1 MDASASRNS
10 TRSYVGAKEDSTR
23 SYVGAKEDNVEL
35 VYVGAIQTWD
45 ELLYFGAI
53 PCSAEKGSDL
63 AIVFKEGQMQDLF
76 RK

>member
-10 TRSYVGAKEDSTR
+10 TRSYVGAKEDS
-23 SYVGAKEDNVEL
+23 VEL
-35 VYVGAIQTWD
+35 VYVGAVQTWD

-53 PCSAEKGSDL
+53 PCNTEKGLDL
-63 AIVFKEGQMQDLF
+63 AIVFKEGQMQNLF